1 MKDVSI
7 LDIIKGYEMKNKQA
21 FGEWLQ
27 LMPEKM
33 FQEVHKAI
41 HTELD
46 ESRGK
51 EGFEALSDSGQIM
64 IVTLLLQSLAH
75 EKGIESGKV
84 TVEMEEEEIYKQAQ
98 NVFLLITM
106 ETLHRDKLVTLD
118 MKDCWLINGGKD
130 NIHISMN
137 EDQGQVG
144 RIMTALGK

>member
-7 LDIIKGYEMKNKQA
+7 LEIIKGYEMKNKQA

-27 LMPEKM
+27 LMPDKM
-33 FQEVHKAI
+33 FEEMNKAI
-41 HTELD
+41 HGQLD

-51 EGFEALSDSGQIM
+51 EGFEALSDSGQTM
-64 IVTLLLQSLAH
+64 IVILLLHSLAH

-98 NVFLLITM
+98 NVFLLITI
-106 ETLHRDKLVTLD
+106 EGLHRNKLITAN
-118 MKDCWLINGGKD
+118 MKKCWLSNGGKD
-130 NIHISMN
+130 NIEIKMN

-144 RIMTALGK
+144 RIMSALEN

>member
-7 LDIIKGYEMKNKQA
+7 LDIIKGYGMKNKQA

-27 LMPEKM
+27 LMPDEM

-41 HTELD
+41 HKELD

-98 NVFLLITM
+98 NVFLLITI
-106 ETLHRDKLVTLD
+106 EALHRDKLVTVD
-118 MKDCWLINGGKD
+118 MKDCWLINDGKD
-130 NIHISMN
+130 NIKVSMN
-137 EDQGQVG
+137 EDQGQFG
-144 RIMTALGK
+144 RIMTALGQ